1 MIDICVDIKCAN
13 TYLNAPACSIV
24 ICIQSVIK
32 IAVTKDE
39 LVKKKSRVSWVLWS
53 ESSPLEVSKKYA
65 RRPFLLAGSPVSRV
79 CLSFV
84 PLISRS

>member
-1 MIDICVDIKCAN
+1 MIDICVDVKCAN

-39 LVKKKSRVSWVLWS
+39 LLKKKIQS
-53 ESSPLEVSKKYA
+53 
-65 RRPFLLAGSPVSRV
+65 
-79 CLSFV
+79 
-84 PLISRS
+84 